1 MRVNKSWQTP
11 SVSSLSKRDRS
22 GSMGKDLD
30 MENFLA
36 IEKVIGREIIDSRGN
51 PTVEAEVYLL
61 DGTVGRG
68 AAPSG
73 ASTGE
78 FEALELRDGDK
89 SRFGGKGVTK
99 AVENI
104 NTVINDALKGVDAS
118 DIYAVDA
125 AMIAADGTKDKSNL
139 GANAILAVSIAS
151 ARAAANA
158 LEIPL
163 YRFLG
168 GVNGNRLPVPMM
180 NILNGGAH
188 AANTVDVQEFMIMP
202 VGAPSFKEALRWCA
216 EVFHALAALL
226 KSKGLATSVGDEG
239 GFAPDLASDEE
250 AIQYILDAVK
260 DAGYE
265 PGKDFMIAMDA
276 ASSEWKG
283 EKKGEYVLPKAGTKF
298 TSEELIEHWKKLVDK
313 YPIISIEDA
322 LDEEDWEGW
331 QKLTAE
337 LGDKVQLVGDDLF
350 VTNTERLS
358 KGIELG
364 CGNSILIKLNQIG
377 SVSETLEAIKM
388 AHKAGYTAISSHR
401 SGETEDTTIADLA
414 VALNTCQIKTGAPS
428 RSERVAKY
436 NQLLRIEE
444 ELGASA
450 VYPGK
455 AAFNVKR

>member
-1 MRVNKSWQTP
+1 
-11 SVSSLSKRDRS
+11 
-22 GSMGKDLD
+22 MGKDNAMNYL
-30 MENFLA
+30 E

-51 PTVEAEVYLL
+51 PTVEAEVFLN
-61 DGTVGRG
+61 DGTRARG

-89 SRFGGKGVTK
+89 SRFGGKGVSR
-99 AVENI
+99 AVEHI
-104 NTVINDALKGVDAS
+104 NTTICHVLKRMDPT
-118 DIYAVDA
+118 DIYAVDK
-125 AMIAADGTKDKSNL
+125 AMICADGTKDKSNL
-139 GANAILAVSIAS
+139 GANAILAVSIAC
-151 ARAAANA
+151 ARAAAQA
-158 LEIPL
+158 LELPL

-168 GVNGNRLPVPMM
+168 GINGNRLPVPMM

-202 VGAPSFKEALRWCA
+202 VGACCFKEGLRWCT
-216 EVFHALAALL
+216 EVFHALASIL
-226 KSKGLATSVGDEG
+226 KERGLATSVGDEG

-250 AIQYILDAVK
+250 AIQVILEAVK
-260 DAGYE
+260 KAGYE
-265 PGKDFMIAMDA
+265 PGTDFVLAMDA
-276 ASSEWKG
+276 ASSEWKSG
-283 EKKGEYVLPKAGTKF
+283 TKGEYILPKSGRHF
-298 TSEELIEHWKKLVDK
+298 TSRELVDHWKALCDQ
-313 YPIISIEDA
+313 YPIRSIEDG

-331 QKLTAE
+331 KMMTEE
-337 LGDKVQLVGDDLF
+337 LGDRIQLVGDDLF

-358 KGIELG
+358 KGISSG

-444 ELGASA
+444 ELGEGA
-450 VYPGK
+450 VYPGMG
-455 AAFNVKR
+455 AFHI

>member
-1 MRVNKSWQTP
+1 MSYLQ
-11 SVSSLSKRDRS
+11 
-22 GSMGKDLD
+22 
-30 MENFLA
+30 
-36 IEKVIGREIIDSRGN
+36 IEKVVGREILDSRGN
-51 PTVEAEVYLL
+51 PTVEAEVTLV
-61 DGTVGRG
+61 DGTVARG
-68 AAPSG
+68 TAPSG

-89 SRFGGKGVTK
+89 ARYLGKGVTK

-104 NTVINDALKGVDAS
+104 NTVINETLTGMDAS
-118 DIYAVDA
+118 DLYAVDK

-139 GANAILAVSIAS
+139 GANAILAVSIAT
-151 ARAAANA
+151 ARAAATA
-158 LEIPL
+158 LDIPL

-168 GVNGNRLPVPMM
+168 GVSGTRLPVPMM

-188 AANTVDVQEFMIMP
+188 ATNTVDTQEFMIMP

-216 EVFHALAALL
+216 EVFHNLAKIL

-239 GFAPDLASDEE
+239 GFAPNRSSDDETIE
-250 AIQYILDAVK
+250 PILEAVK
-260 DAGYE
+260 AAGYE
-265 PGKDFMIAMDA
+265 PGRDFMIAMDA
-276 ASSEWKG
+276 ASSEWKS
-283 EKKGEYVLPKAGTKF
+283 EKGKGFYHQPKSGRDF
-298 TSEELIEHWKKLVDK
+298 TSDELIQHWADLVEK

-331 QKLTAE
+331 QKLTAK
-337 LGDKVQLVGDDLF
+337 LGGKVQLVGDDLF
-350 VTNTERLS
+350 VTNTERLK

-377 SVSETLEAIKM
+377 SVSETLEAIQM
-388 AHKAGYTAISSHR
+388 AHNAGYTAISSHR
-401 SGETEDTTIADLA
+401 SGETADTTIADLA

-444 ELGASA
+444 ELGDSA
-450 VYPGK
+450 VYPGM
-455 AAFNVKR
+455 AAFHVK

>member
-1 MRVNKSWQTP
+1 MKH
-11 SVSSLSKRDRS
+11 L
-22 GSMGKDLD
+22 
-30 MENFLA
+30 E

-51 PTVEAEVYLL
+51 PTVEAEVYLT

-68 AAPSG
+68 TAPSG

-89 SRFGGKGVTK
+89 SRFGGKGVLK
-99 AVENI
+99 AVENV
-104 NTVINDALKGVDAS
+104 NTVISQVLKGMDPS
-118 DIYAVDA
+118 DVYAVDR
-125 AMIAADGTKDKSNL
+125 AMIQADGTKDKSNL

-151 ARAAANA
+151 ARAAA
-158 LEIPL
+158 LQIPL

-168 GVNGNRLPVPMM
+168 GANGNRLPLPMM

-202 VGAPSFKEALRWCA
+202 AGAPSFKEGLRWCA

-226 KSKGLATSVGDEG
+226 KERKLATSVGDEG
-239 GFAPDLASDEE
+239 GFAPDLGSDEE
-250 AIQYILDAVK
+250 AIQCILEAVK
-260 DAGYE
+260 RAGYE
-265 PGKDFMIAMDA
+265 PGKDFVLAMDA

-283 EKKGEYVLPKAGTKF
+283 SVKGEYILPKCGKKF
-298 TSEELIEHWKKLVDK
+298 TSKELIAHWKDLCEK
-313 YPIISIEDA
+313 YPIYSIEDG

-331 QKLTAE
+331 QLMTKE

-358 KGIELG
+358 KGISLG

-377 SVSETLEAIKM
+377 TVSETLEAIKM
-388 AHKAGYTAISSHR
+388 AHKAGYTAIASHR

-444 ELGASA
+444 ELGAA
-450 VYPGK
+450 AQFPGFG
-455 AAFNVKR
+455 AFNTKR

>member
-1 MRVNKSWQTP
+1 M
-11 SVSSLSKRDRS
+11 LH
-22 GSMGKDLD
+22 L
-30 MENFLA
+30 E
-36 IEKVIGREIIDSRGN
+36 IEKVVGREIIDSRGN
-51 PTVEAEVYLL
+51 PTVEAEVYLA

-78 FEALELRDGDK
+78 FEALELRDENKD
-89 SRFGGKGVTK
+89 RFGGKGVSK
-99 AVENI
+99 AVGNI
-104 NTVINDALKGVDAS
+104 NTTINEALKGIDAS
-118 DIYAVDA
+118 DIYAVDG
-125 AMIAADGTKDKSNL
+125 AMLAADGTKDKSNL
-139 GANAILAVSIAS
+139 GANAILAVSIA
-151 ARAAANA
+151 AVRAAATA
-158 LEIPL
+158 LQIPL
-163 YRFLG
+163 YRLLG

-202 VGAPSFKEALRWCA
+202 AGAPSFKEGLRWCT

-226 KSKGLATSVGDEG
+226 KERGLATSVGDEG
-239 GFAPDLASDEE
+239 GFAPDLGSDEE
-250 AIQYILDAVK
+250 AIECILEAVEK
-260 DAGYE
+260 AGYK
-265 PGKDFMIAMDA
+265 PGEDFVLAMDA
-276 ASSEWKG
+276 ASSEWKSAT
-283 EKKGEYVLPKAGTKF
+283 KGEYLLPKSGRKF
-298 TSEELIEHWKKLVDK
+298 TSAELIEHWKQLCEK
-313 YPIISIEDA
+313 YPIYSIEDG

-331 QKLTAE
+331 QQLTKE
-337 LGDKVQLVGDDLF
+337 LGDTVQLVGDDLF

-358 KGIELG
+358 KGIKRG

-388 AHKAGYTAISSHR
+388 AHNAGYTAVTSHR

-444 ELGASA
+444 QLGNAA

-455 AAFNVKR
+455 GAFHISR

>member
-1 MRVNKSWQTP
+1 MKH
-11 SVSSLSKRDRS
+11 L
-22 GSMGKDLD
+22 
-30 MENFLA
+30 E

-51 PTVEAEVYLL
+51 PTVEAEVYLT

-68 AAPSG
+68 TAPSG

-89 SRFGGKGVTK
+89 SRFGGKGVLK
-99 AVENI
+99 AVENV
-104 NTVINDALKGVDAS
+104 NTVSCQVLKGMDPS
-118 DIYAVDA
+118 DVYAVDR
-125 AMIAADGTKDKSNL
+125 AMIQADKTKDKSNL

-158 LEIPL
+158 LQIPL

-168 GVNGNRLPVPMM
+168 GVNGNRLPLPMM

-202 VGAPSFKEALRWCA
+202 AGAPSFKEGLRWCA

-226 KSKGLATSVGDEG
+226 KERNLATSVGDEG
-239 GFAPDLASDEE
+239 GFAPDLGSDEE
-250 AIQYILDAVK
+250 AIQCILEAVK
-260 DAGYE
+260 RAGYE
-265 PGKDFMIAMDA
+265 PGKDFVLAMDA

-283 EKKGEYVLPKAGTKF
+283 STKGEYILPKCGKKF
-298 TSEELIEHWKKLVDK
+298 TSKELIAHWKDLCEK
-313 YPIISIEDA
+313 YPIYSIEDG

-331 QKLTAE
+331 QLMTKE

-350 VTNTERLS
+350 VTNTEPLS
-358 KGIELG
+358 KGISLG

-388 AHKAGYTAISSHR
+388 AHKAGYTAIASHR

-444 ELGASA
+444 ELGAA
-450 VYPGK
+450 
-455 AAFNVKR
+455 AAFPGFGAFNTKR

>member
-1 MRVNKSWQTP
+1 MSY
-11 SVSSLSKRDRS
+11 L
-22 GSMGKDLD
+22 
-30 MENFLA
+30 E

-51 PTVEAEVYLL
+51 PTVEAEVWLA

-89 SRFGGKGVTK
+89 SRFGGKGVSK

-104 NTVINDALKGVDAS
+104 NTVINAALVGLDAADT
-118 DIYAVDA
+118 YAVDA
-125 AMIAADGTKDKSNL
+125 AMLQADGTKDKSNL
-139 GANAILAVSIAS
+139 GANAILAVSIAA
-151 ARAAANA
+151 ARAAAA
-158 LEIPL
+158 SLELPL

-168 GVNGNRLPVPMM
+168 GVSGNKLPVPMM

-202 VGAPSFKEALRWCA
+202 AGAPTFREGLRWCT
-216 EVFHALAALL
+216 EVFHALQALL
-226 KSKGLATSVGDEG
+226 KDKGLATSVGDEG

-250 AIQYILDAVK
+250 AIQYILAAIEK
-260 DAGYE
+260 AGYQ
-265 PGKDFMIAMDA
+265 PGRDFVLAMDA

-283 EKKGEYVLPKAGTKF
+283 SKKGEYRLPKCGKVF
-298 TSEELIEHWKKLVDK
+298 TSEELVAHWKQLVEK
-313 YPIISIEDA
+313 YPIYSIEDG

-331 QKLTAE
+331 QQMTKE
-337 LGDKVQLVGDDLF
+337 LGGKIQLVGDDLF
-350 VTNTERLS
+350 VTNTERLA
-358 KGIELG
+358 KGIGLG

-388 AHKAGYTAISSHR
+388 AHKAGYTAIASHR

-444 ELGASA
+444 DLGAA
-450 VYPGK
+450 AQYPGFG
-455 AAFNVKR
+455 AFNSKK

>member
-1 MRVNKSWQTP
+1 MNY
-11 SVSSLSKRDRS
+11 L
-22 GSMGKDLD
+22 
-30 MENFLA
+30 E

-51 PTVEAEVYLL
+51 PTVEAEVHLI

-73 ASTGE
+73 ASTGQ

-89 SRFGGKGVTK
+89 NRFGGKGVKK

-104 NTVINDALKGVDAS
+104 NTVINDVLHGVDAG
-118 DIYAVDA
+118 DTYAVDR
-125 AMIAADGTKDKSNL
+125 AMMKADGTKDKSKL

-158 LEIPL
+158 LDMPL

-168 GVNGNRLPVPMM
+168 GVSGNKLPVPMM

-202 VGAPSFKEALRWCA
+202 VGASSFKEGLRQCT
-216 EVFHALAALL
+216 EVFHALAGIL
-226 KSKGLATSVGDEG
+226 KSKGLATAVGDEG
-239 GFAPDLASDEE
+239 GFAPDLESDEATIEVILE
-250 AIQYILDAVK
+250 AVRK
-260 DAGYE
+260 AGYE
-265 PGKDFMIAMDA
+265 PGKDFMIAIDA

-283 EKKGEYVLPKAGTKF
+283 SKIGEYVLPKAKKTMS
-298 TSEELIEHWKKLVDK
+298 TDELIAHWKGLCDK

-331 QKLTAE
+331 KKLTE
-337 LGDKVQLVGDDLF
+337 VLGDKVQLVGDDLF
-350 VTNTERLS
+350 VTNTERLK
-358 KGIELG
+358 KGIDTK

-388 AHKAGYTAISSHR
+388 AHKAGFTAISSHR

-436 NQLLRIEE
+436 NQLFRIEE
-444 ELGASA
+444 ELGEGA
-450 VYPGK
+450 VYPGRN
-455 AAFNVKR
+455 AFNV